1 VSIFHRISRAI
12 QRFNRSM
19 EKTALASSVEPG
31 GGVTGGPA
39 SAVNPMGV
47 KVVLGEIEKD
57 VSDAEREDKQPN
69 P

>member
-1 VSIFHRISRAI
+1 MSIFHRINRAV

-39 SAVNPMGV
+39 AAVNPMGV
-47 KVVLGEIEKD
+47 KVVLGEIEND
-57 VSDAEREDKQPN
+57 VRDTKRDDEQPK